1 MKQSIRIGNEQ
12 SFFER
17 GKRIARQADAGKALP
32 KESII
37 SFEDPADLLS
47 VLSPARLNVFQQAL
61 LKADSITGLAQRLS
75 RDRSAVK
82 RDVDQLAK
90 LGLLQVEDHA
100 LPGHGRMRWIKPV
113 AKKVTLQAVLG

>member
-1 MKQSIRIGNEQ
+1 MKQSIRIDSEKT
-12 SFFER
+12 FFER
-17 GKRIARQADAGKALP
+17 GKRIAKLADSGKALP

-47 VLSPARLNVFQQAL
+47 VLSPARLGVFQQAL
-61 LKADSITGLAQRLS
+61 LQADSITGLAQRLS

-90 LGLLQVEDHA
+90 LGLLQVEDLV
-100 LPGHGRMRWIKPV
+100 LPGHGRQRWIKPV
-113 AKKVTLQAVLG
+113 ASRVTLQAILA